1 MEKNINKRKNK
12 QSKINIIKN
21 KLNWFAK
28 IINEYFEI
36 QAKNLE
42 LESIS
47 GYRIDEI
54 INLFHEGYTL
64 QKEVKCI
71 TLYACDVN
79 KNEKCKKR
87 NCYINGGPC
96 EKTSQEKNVKYI
108 NLDDYIPKEA
118 IREKIEKKKEY
129 SKLAEEQLK
138 ENETIIIDTDSLNF
152 GREEAHKLDIEI
164 LKELL
169 GE

>member
-12 QSKINIIKN
+12 QSEINIIKN
-21 KLNWFAK
+21 KQNWFAK
-28 IINEYFEI
+28 KINEYFEI

-47 GYRIDEI
+47 GYRINEI
-54 INLFHEGYTL
+54 INLFREGYTL

-79 KNEKCKKR
+79 KNEKCNKR

-118 IREKIEKKKEY
+118 IKKLFKKQGNYGSFLME
-129 SKLAEEQLK
+129 L
-138 ENETIIIDTDSLNF
+138 
-152 GREEAHKLDIEI
+152 R
-164 LKELL
+164 ELL